1 MMVQTP
7 YGMAAAYPPYAM
19 SFQGVPYA
27 PAQQG
32 YPMGYQQI
40 YQGYTYPNAPI
51 LPGQQQQISAGG
63 AQQQQQQQN
72 PTGAGATGG
81 AGGLNVGVQPYMPQ
95 MYQLPQQQQQHMPS
109 GGVAAGEQLQGAPA
123 VIDPTPGVVEV
134 NKKQQHGG
142 GVQ

>member
-1 MMVQTP
+1 PDGGAGAAAAGNAGAAGGAGAAASGGGGGGGADMMVQTP

-51 LPGQQQQISAGG
+51 LPGHSSSSRREVVTLAG
-63 AQQQQQQQN
+63 
-72 PTGAGATGG
+72 
-81 AGGLNVGVQPYMPQ
+81 LS
-95 MYQLPQQQQQHMPS
+95 LRL
-109 GGVAAGEQLQGAPA
+109 VAP
-123 VIDPTPGVVEV
+123 
-134 NKKQQHGG
+134 HSSSSSS
-142 GVQ
+142 